1 MDCCDQV
8 DIEAVFP
15 DLGLITSRLV
25 MRPVVLVF
33 SGCYLPGVNGGGP
46 IRTISNLV
54 EKLGDEFDF
63 RIVTMDRDFGDQ
75 APYRNVKVNAW
86 CSVGKASVF
95 YASSEYRSLAG
106 ISRLISNTQ
115 HDVLYLN
122 SFFNAGFTLLPML
135 ARWLRLVPLRP
146 VIIAPR
152 GEFSKGALATKTWK
166 KKPYIKL
173 VMSLGIFK
181 GVIWQASSNYELS
194 DIKATIC
201 EYATSRSFVAQ
212 NFALA
217 SDLCESFDYQS
228 VMDDNR
234 LGKSSGALK
243 ICFLSRIAPMKNLDY
258 VLRVLSNV
266 KNNVRLSIY
275 GPKES
280 PSYWSEC
287 ESLIGRL
294 PQNITVSYCG
304 SVDNSSV
311 PSVIAKHDLF
321 FVPSRGEN
329 FGHVF
334 IEALSAGVPILVSD
348 RTPWRHLPEKNIG
361 WDVPLDSMDEFSR
374 IIDMVADF
382 DNKKWSQMR
391 VACINYAHALSEDS
405 VVLDMNRDLFINAIN
420 NCIVP
425 TKN

>member
-1 MDCCDQV
+1 
-8 DIEAVFP
+8 
-15 DLGLITSRLV
+15 

-33 SGCYLPGVNGGGP
+33 TGCYLPGVHGGGP

-54 EKLGDEFDF
+54 EKLGDEFEF
-63 RIVTMDRDFGDQ
+63 CIVTSDRDLGDTQ
-75 APYRNVKVNAW
+75 PYSTISVDSWNQ
-86 CSVGKASVF
+86 VGKARVF
-95 YASSEYRSLAG
+95 YTSPATMSFHK
-106 ISRLISNTQ
+106 LIRIIKST
-115 HDVLYLN
+115 HYDVLYLN
-122 SFFNAGFTLLPML
+122 SFFNTGFTLMPML
-135 ARWLRLVPLRP
+135 ARWLSLVPLKP

-152 GEFSKGALATKTWK
+152 GEFSKGALGTKTWK
-166 KKPYIKL
+166 KKPYLRL

-181 GVIWQASSNYELS
+181 GVIWQASSNYELA
-194 DIKATIC
+194 DIKATVSK
-201 EYATSRSFVAQ
+201 YGASRSFVGQ
-212 NFALA
+212 NIAVA
-217 SDLCESFDYQS
+217 SDLCVNFDYQP
-228 VMDDNR
+228 MMAGNR
-234 LGKSSGALK
+234 LGESSGVLK

-258 VLRVLSNV
+258 VLKVLSNV
-266 KNNVRLSIY
+266 KNNVSLSIY

-287 ESLIGRL
+287 EALIGRL
-294 PQNITVSYCG
+294 PKNIMVSYCG
-304 SVDNSSV
+304 SVDNLSV

-374 IIDMVADF
+374 IIDMVAEF
-382 DNKKWSQMR
+382 DKKKWSQMR

-405 VVLDMNRDLFINAIN
+405 VALDMNRDLFKNAIN
-420 NCIVP
+420 N
-425 TKN
+425 